1 MYVNKKS
8 CINAILIIQ
17 AKRKYSGGLIFM
29 GCIFCE
35 IIEKKI
41 PAKIIYEDERAL
53 AFEDINPQ
61 SPVHALVIPKKHIS
75 TNLVIKEEDNALIGH
90 LFQIANRIAKD
101 RGIAERGFRLV
112 MNCNPESG
120 QTVFHIHLHIL
131 GGRLMHW
138 PPG

>member
-1 MYVNKKS
+1 
-8 CINAILIIQ
+8 
-17 AKRKYSGGLIFM
+17 M
-29 GCIFCE
+29 GCIFCG
-35 IIEKKI
+35 IIERKVS
-41 PAKIIYEDERAL
+41 AKIIYEDEQSL

-61 SPVHALVIPKKHIS
+61 APVHVLVIPKKHIS
-75 TNLVIKEEDNALIGH
+75 TNLEIKEEDNALIAH
-90 LFQIANRIAKD
+90 LFQIANRIAID

>member
-1 MYVNKKS
+1 
-8 CINAILIIQ
+8 
-17 AKRKYSGGLIFM
+17 M

-35 IIEKKI
+35 IIEKKRS
-41 PAKIIYEDERAL
+41 AKIIYEDEYAL

-61 SPVHALVIPKKHIS
+61 SPVHVLVVPKKHIS
-75 TNLVIKEEDNALIGH
+75 TSLEIEEGDNALVARM
-90 LFQIANRIAKD
+90 FQIANKIARDK
-101 RGIAERGFRLV
+101 GIAERGFRLV

-131 GGRLMHW
+131 GGRFMHW